1 MKDFPCF
8 SLKQIKSFEPD
19 FLRWNLTQWQRKG
32 YINRISKW
40 RYCFSGWITTE
51 EQLFRISNLIYQPS
65 YISMESALRY
75 YNLIPE
81 WVYQTT
87 ACTSKKTQTLS
98 GEKWVFYYY
107 HLAPKLFRWYQFHKN
122 QNSEF
127 YLATVEKTICDFFY
141 LKPWNIQKD
150 FQELRIDTHE
160 LKKLTNKDQ
169 ILDCATKFRN
179 KKLLLTIQD
188 FITYAF

>member
-8 SLKQIKSFEPD
+8 SLSQIKSFEPD
-19 FLRWNLTQWQRKG
+19 FLRWNLTQWQKKW

-40 RYCFSGWITTE
+40 RYCFAEWKKTE
-51 EQLFRISNLIYQPS
+51 EQLFRMSNLIYQPS

-81 WVYQTT
+81 GVYQTT

-98 GEKWVFYYY
+98 WERGIFYYY
-107 HLAPKLFRWYQFHKN
+107 HLDPKLFRWYQLQKN
-122 QNSEF
+122 QNSEW

-141 LKPWNIQKD
+141 LKPWNTQKD

-160 LKKLTNKDQ
+160 LQKLTNKNQ
-169 ILDCATKFRN
+169 LLKCAIAFN
-179 KKLLLTIQD
+179 HKKLLPTIQD
-188 FITYAF
+188 FTTYAF